1 MGRRSH
7 IRGMDAFAAEFA
19 RAARAVPALD
29 ELGQQV
35 VPAPISV
42 ATGEDERFLDR
53 ILPRGWVTQG
63 DTGVAISV
71 TIVKCGAQ
79 GAG

>member
-1 MGRRSH
+1 MGRRSY
-7 IRGMDAFAAEFA
+7 ILGVDAFAAEF
-19 RAARAVPALD
+19 ARAVPALD

-35 VPAPISV
+35 FPAPASV
-42 ATGEDERFLDR
+42 ATGEDERFIDR